1 MTLFSEKVLISNRC
15 ISGLMSYLIK
25 KSWTDSTPDLLG
37 KSLVTHSFFPDLSI
51 DNLAAIFLCRNIYRN
66 KSRNL
71 LTLLFHLYI
80 MCFRTPQE
88 ASFLVG
94 QGPHTLQKNN
104 RAVLTKVI
112 GFMQLLIG
120 ILLPNC
126 SIDWEKVLKFEA
138 EGREFSKFL
147 SSFKQWKVRTIL
159 VTEWFFNLF
168 LEVFQI

>member
-51 DNLAAIFLCRNIYRN
+51 NNLAAIFLCRNIYRN

-71 LTLLFHLYI
+71 LTLPCHLYI

-88 ASFLVG
+88 TSFLVG

-120 ILLPNC
+120 ILLPKLFYWLRK
-126 SIDWEKVLKFEA
+126 SFEIR
-138 EGREFSKFL
+138 GWRP
-147 SSFKQWKVRTIL
+147 RI
-159 VTEWFFNLF
+159 
-168 LEVFQI
+168 FQIFEFI